1 MKHQLPNNLKVSA
14 MTFEVFKKKVG
25 DYIEVTDFVANGSFA
40 SLKENV
46 QYLSNSSPEKFA
58 VVVRTLDFN
67 RNWTQDFVWVNESA
81 FKFLKKSSLNEGDL
95 VLCNVGSVG
104 IVFEVP
110 DLGIPMT
117 LGPNAV
123 LCRTKDPEEIRQ
135 RYLYYYFLSPTG
147 QALLQELSGG
157 STVQPKFNK
166 TVLRNSE
173 IEVPDLQHQDLAI
186 RILGGI
192 DSKITMNN
200 ALSKTLED
208 ITQTI
213 FKSWFIDF
221 DPVKAK
227 MTGAK
232 PAGMDAATAA
242 LFPDSMEESELGLI
256 PKGWEVR
263 SLDEISEYL
272 NGLAM
277 QKFPVTDEDEQL
289 PVIKIAQLRAGNTQG
304 ADVASGL
311 LDSRYIIKD
320 GDILFSWSG
329 TLEVETWAGGPGAL
343 NQHLF
348 KVSGKTVPDWYSYL
362 STKGFLS
369 FFREIASGKATT
381 MGHIQRGHLSESKL
395 AIPNLEL
402 LNRATEIIE
411 PLISLKIK
419 TLIESRNLAEI
430 RDSLLPRL
438 ISGELQIPEEML
450 AS

>member
-1 MKHQLPNNLKVSA
+1 LKNLLP
-14 MTFEVFKKKVG
+14 
-25 DYIEVTDFVANGSFA
+25 
-40 SLKENV
+40 
-46 QYLSNSSPEKFA
+46 SNSKVLAMNFESKRLGDVAEIVGGGTPSTKDAINWDGGIPWLTPKDLSSFEGIYVDRGSRSITEKG
-58 VVVRTLDFN
+58 L
-67 RNWTQDFVWVNESA
+67 
-81 FKFLKKSSLNEGDL
+81 KSSSAKMLPAG
-95 VLCNVGSVG
+95 
-104 IVFEVP
+104 
-110 DLGIPMT
+110 
-117 LGPNAV
+117 AV
-123 LCRTKDPEEIRQ
+123 LYTSRAPIGYVAIANNSISTNQGFKSLILKDGYVPEFVF
-135 RYLYYYFLSPTG
+135 YLLKAS
-147 QALLQELSGG
+147 
-157 STVQPKFNK
+157 K
-166 TVLRNSE
+166 SE
-173 IEVPDLQHQDLAI
+173 IESHASGGTFAEISAKALSNVVLQFPPKVQQEAI
-186 RILGGI
+186 AKILLSL
-192 DSKITMNN
+192 DEKIAANN

-208 ITQTI
+208 IAQII

-227 MTGAK
+227 MVGEK

-242 LFPDSMEESELGLI
+242 LFPDSMEHSELGLI
-256 PKGWEVR
+256 PKGWKVH

-277 QKFPVTDEDEQL
+277 QRFPVIDESEQL

-304 ADVASGL
+304 ADMASGL
-311 LDSRYIIKD
+311 LDSRFIIND

-348 KVSGKTVPDWYSYL
+348 KVTGKNVPDWYSYL
-362 STKGFLS
+362 STKSFLS

-381 MGHIQRGHLSESKL
+381 MGHIQRGHLSESML
-395 AIPNLEL
+395 AIPDLEL

-419 TLIESRNLAEI
+419 TSIESRNLAEI

>member
-1 MKHQLPNNLKVSA
+1 MAQKYQLPDSLKVWAMKFESEEIVFTPITSLLSEVIDNRGRTCPTAEIGVPLIATNCIGNENLYPVKKNIRHVSVETYKTWFRGHPEPGDVIFVNKGTPGRVCLVPDPIDFCIAQDMVSLRVNEHVNNLYLLAA
-14 MTFEVFKKKVG
+14 MRSPQVQNQIQQMQVGSMIPHFKKGDFEKLLIPMRDMPTQKAIGKV
-25 DYIEVTDFVANGSFA
+25 YFE
-40 SLKENV
+40 
-46 QYLSNSSPEKFA
+46 LSQKI
-58 VVVRTLDFN
+58 D
-67 RNWTQDFVWVNESA
+67 VNE
-81 FKFLKKSSLNEGDL
+81 
-95 VLCNVGSVG
+95 
-104 IVFEVP
+104 
-110 DLGIPMT
+110 
-117 LGPNAV
+117 
-123 LCRTKDPEEIRQ
+123 RT
-135 RYLYYYFLSPTG
+135 
-147 QALLQELSGG
+147 
-157 STVQPKFNK
+157 
-166 TVLRNSE
+166 
-173 IEVPDLQHQDLAI
+173 
-186 RILGGI
+186 
-192 DSKITMNN
+192 
-200 ALSKTLED
+200 SKTLEG
-208 ITQTI
+208 IAQTI

-227 MTGAK
+227 MAGET
-232 PAGMDAATAA
+232 PAGMDAATAK

-311 LDSRYIIKD
+311 LDSRFIIKD

-419 TLIESRNLAEI
+419 TSIESRNLAEI

>member
-1 MKHQLPNNLKVSA
+1 MTSNYDLKPLTQVC
-14 MTFEVFKKKVG
+14 EVLSGGTPKTTVPEFW
-25 DYIEVTDFVANGSFA
+25 NGNIPWA
-40 SLKENV
+40 SVK
-46 QYLSNSSPEKFA
+46 
-58 VVVRTLDFN
+58 DFN
-67 RNWTQDFVWVNESA
+67 INSRWFSKTE
-81 FKFLKKSSLNEGDL
+81 KSISQLGLDSCSSVLLEPGDL
-95 VLCNVGSVG
+95 VISARGTVGVVG
-104 IVFEVP
+104 QCKMRTSFNQSNYG
-110 DLGIPMT
+110 LRAKST
-117 LGPNAV
+117 LSKN
-123 LCRTKDPEEIRQ
+123 D
-135 RYLYYYFLSPTG
+135 YLYYALSYAKRALIGDTHGGMFDTITRDTLDRLLIPVPT
-147 QALLQELSGG
+147 LKVQE
-157 STVQPKFNK
+157 QIA
-166 TVLRNSE
+166 E
-173 IEVPDLQHQDLAI
+173 
-186 RILGGI
+186 ILGSL
-192 DSKITMNN
+192 DMKIAVNN

-208 ITQTI
+208 IAQTI

-227 MTGAK
+227 MAGEK

-242 LFPDSMEESELGLI
+242 LFPNSMVDSELGLI
-256 PKGWEVR
+256 PEDWEVR

-311 LDSRYIIKD
+311 LDSRFIIKD

-362 STKGFLS
+362 STKSFLS

-395 AIPNLEL
+395 SIPNLEL
-402 LNRATEIIE
+402 LNRVTEIIE
-411 PLISLKIK
+411 PLISLKIN
-419 TLIESRNLAEI
+419 TSIESRNLAEI

-438 ISGELQIPEEML
+438 IAGELQIPEEML